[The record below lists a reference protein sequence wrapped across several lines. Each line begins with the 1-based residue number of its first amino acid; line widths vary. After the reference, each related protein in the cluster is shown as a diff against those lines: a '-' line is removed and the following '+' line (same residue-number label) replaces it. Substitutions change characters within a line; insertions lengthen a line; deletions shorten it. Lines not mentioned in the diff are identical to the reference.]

1 MTELPNDS
9 VALQALVLEQRE
21 MLQRQQN
28 TIANLQGELN
38 DKLAEIE
45 QLKSQ
50 LAILKRQQFGRSSEK
65 VKRTIQQVEKRLNEL

>member
-9 VALQALVLEQRE
+9 AALQSLVLEQRE
-21 MLQRQQN
+21 LLRQQQGTIADLQR
-28 TIANLQGELN
+28 ELT

-65 VKRTIQQVEKRLNEL
+65 GQTNDPAGRKKAQ

>member
-1 MTELPNDS
+1 MNELPNDN
-9 VALQALVLEQRE
+9 AGLQALVLEQRE

-50 LAILKRQQFGRSSEK
+50 LAILKRQQFGRCSEK
-65 VKRTIQQVEKRLNEL
+65 VKRFTP